1 MVPVGRT
8 NVVPDG
14 PGSRVTPGS
23 DAVMCLSCHRAHARE
38 YPEMLRWDYSA
49 MVVGSGSRGG
59 YFVCHSAKN

>member
-1 MVPVGRT
+1 M
-8 NVVPDG
+8 
-14 PGSRVTPGS
+14 TPGS